1 MQFLEIFIYS
11 LIQGITEF
19 LPISSSAHLYFLDEL
34 FKWKG
39 EVVLYALA
47 AHLGTLI
54 AVIYYKKKY
63 IFSLFKNILIFKDE
77 LKYFVCIFVSCIPV
91 IIIGAIISLFFE
103 DIYDS
108 ILLIIGTACILGGIL
123 LDFADKYKEKE
134 KVNTEVTYKISFLV
148 GFFQILALI
157 PGMSRS
163 GTVLT
168 ALRMCYINRQ
178 ESIKFSILT
187 GIPIL
192 FIASFYSLYTLSNTD
207 SSITYKFFTISIIS
221 FFSALLSIRF
231 IVFWVSRYSFR
242 FFSLYRIILGLAIY
256 FYLII

>member
-19 LPISSSAHLYFLDEL
+19 LPISSSAHLYFLEEL
-34 FKWKG
+34 FNWKG
-39 EVVLYALA
+39 QGVLYALA

-54 AVIYYKKKY
+54 AVLYYKKKY
-63 IFSLFKNILIFKDE
+63 IFSLLKNSLIFKSE
-77 LKYFVCIFVSCIPV
+77 LKYLICILVSCVPV
-91 IIIGAIISLFFE
+91 VIIGAIISLFFE
-103 DIYDS
+103 NVYES
-108 ILLIIGTACILGGIL
+108 MLLVIGTASIIGGFL

-134 KVNTEVTYKISFLV
+134 KFNTAVTYKISFLV

-168 ALRMCYINRQ
+168 ALRMCYIKRQ

-192 FIASFYSLYTLSNTD
+192 FIASFYSFYTLSISDN
-207 SSITYKFFTISIIS
+207 SITYNFFLISIIS
-221 FFSALLSIRF
+221 FFSALLSIKF
-231 IVFWVSRYSFR
+231 IVSWVNRYSFR
-242 FFSLYRIILGLAIY
+242 FFSVYRIIFGLAIY
-256 FYLII
+256 FYLIV